1 MHLQSLLLQ
10 MIISVYLE
18 AAKLSKSMCSRYGS
32 PGCTIGGANAF

>member
-10 MIISVYLE
+10 MTIPVYLE
-18 AAKLSKSMCSRYGS
+18 AGKLSKSIRSRYGS